1 MTWYQ
6 PSPAVNGDCH
16 QYILAI
22 QEPPLPMLYMENSH
36 EALQVKVSA
45 SYTTESVTH
54 TSLTD
59 IVPKTLLKPCRHIL
73 IRRRMKM
80 RKIGFPFLM
89 IVLIGLDQFV
99 KAWTVANIEL
109 DTVTEF
115 IPGLMSLAYL
125 RNYGAAWSIL
135 QNQQWFFTIMTIVAV
150 TGLVWYYIKQ
160 IKGNIWTLFSLS
172 LMIAGALGN
181 FIDRLRLGY
190 VVDMFHLDF
199 ISFPVFNVADVCL
212 TVGVGILFICI
223 MKEES
228 NVSKS

>member
-1 MTWYQ
+1 
-6 PSPAVNGDCH
+6 
-16 QYILAI
+16 
-22 QEPPLPMLYMENSH
+22 
-36 EALQVKVSA
+36 
-45 SYTTESVTH
+45 
-54 TSLTD
+54 
-59 IVPKTLLKPCRHIL
+59 
-73 IRRRMKM
+73 M
-80 RKIGFPFLM
+80 RKFGFPIVAAVL
-89 IVLIGLDQFV
+89 IVLDQLV
-99 KAWTVANIEL
+99 KAWTVANVEL

-181 FIDRLRLGY
+181 FIDRIRLGY

-199 ISFPVFNVADVCL
+199 ISFPVFNVADICL
-212 TVGVGILFICI
+212 SVGVGILFICI
-223 MKEES
+223 MKEE
-228 NVSKS
+228 NNGSKS